1 MSDVSIRLATEADV
15 AAINAIYN
23 HYVRTSVCT
32 YQETED
38 TLEDRIAWLRA
49 HTPDYFP
56 ATVAEMNGEVVGFG
70 SLSPFRARSAYRFT
84 VENAIYVRHDLH
96 GRGIGRRLL
105 ADLIERS
112 RLAGH
117 KSIIAVIDAEQSG
130 SIALHE
136 AFGFVVCGELKQ
148 AGYKFDRW
156 LDVVFMQ
163 LLHSR
168 ESE

>member
-1 MSDVSIRLATEADV
+1 MSAVSIRLATEADLV
-15 AAINAIYN
+15 AINAIYN

-38 TLEDRIAWLRA
+38 TLDDRIAWLRA

-56 ATVAEMNGEVVGFG
+56 ATVAVIDDEVVGFG

-84 VENAIYVRHDLH
+84 VENAVYVRHDLH
-96 GRGIGRRLL
+96 RRRIGRQLL

-112 RLAGH
+112 RKIGH
-117 KSIIAVIDAEQSG
+117 KTIIAVIDAKQSG
-130 SIALHE
+130 SVALHE
-136 AFGFVVCGELKQ
+136 AFGFIVCGEMKQ

-163 LLHSR
+163 LVHSHT
-168 ESE
+168 

>member
-1 MSDVSIRLATEADV
+1 MSDASIRLATEADL

-38 TLEDRIAWLRA
+38 TLDDRIAWLRA

-56 ATVAEMNGEVVGFG
+56 ATVAEMDGEVVGFG
-70 SLSPFRARSAYRFT
+70 ALSAFRARSAYRFT
-84 VENAIYVRHDLH
+84 VENAVYVRHDLH
-96 GRGIGRRLL
+96 GRGIGRQLL

-112 RLAGH
+112 QRIGH
-117 KSIIAVIDAEQSG
+117 KSIIAVIDSEQRG

-136 AFGFVVCGELKQ
+136 AFGFVICGELKQ

-156 LDVVFMQ
+156 LDVTFMQ
-163 LLHSR
+163 LIHSHK
-168 ESE
+168 